1 MITVL
6 VLISS
11 RFFCPLHPAGAFH
24 IAVFVLTSEFSGIRH
39 RGIAG
44 ALVWLGIP
52 LATIVL
58 SGCAYAI
65 RDWRL
70 LTMVTGAPGILLVA
84 GYL

>member
-1 MITVL
+1 MTTVL
-6 VLISS
+6 ILISS
-11 RFFCPLHPAGAFH
+11 RFVWVLRTGAYH
-24 IAVFVLTSEFSGIRH
+24 IAVFVLATEFSGIRH

-70 LTMVTGAPGILLVA
+70 LSIVTGAPGILLVA